1 MTISVTA
8 SSSLKKSVSITPAE
22 VFSILPPIPQR
33 ATEHYPE
40 GIRL

>member
-8 SSSLKKSVSITPAE
+8 SSSLKKSVSVTPAE
-22 VFSILPPIPQR
+22 LFSILPIPQR

-40 GIRL
+40 GIRS

>member
-1 MTISVTA
+1 MIISVTA

-40 GIRL
+40 GICL

>member
-8 SSSLKKSVSITPAE
+8 SSSLKKSVSVTPAE
-22 VFSILPPIPQR
+22 LFSILPPRPQR

-40 GIRL
+40 GIRS